1 MSVRFPTSK
10 GLPEGVLLVDKEE
23 GESSF
28 SPVKRL
34 RKVLGLKKVGHAG
47 TLDPFATGLL
57 VVLLGQGTK
66 LSPFLM
72 AGNKKYCATF
82 RLGVETDTLD
92 LTGRVVRVR
101 PVPAFDEDNIRE
113 KVSLFLGDVEQLP
126 PSYSAVK
133 HEGRRAYEL
142 ARKGIRFDLRKRKV
156 RIHHLKVLSA
166 DLPDLTLLIEC
177 SPGTYIRSLGADL
190 GEALGTGAHVRALR
204 RLTSGSFTVQEAVRL
219 RDFSAQALEAAL
231 KRKIIPLKEAL
242 PELREQE
249 INPDMA
255 LKIRN
260 GFRPKWKDLSLNDPP
275 VEGLI
280 KLVSGPDLVAVA
292 ELPKCPQNE
301 TIWLELLRVFH

>member
-1 MSVRFPTSK
+1 M
-10 GLPEGVLLVDKEE
+10 DKEE

-34 RKVLGLKKVGHAG
+34 RKLLRLKKAGHAG

-72 AGNKKYCATF
+72 AGNKRYCATL
-82 RLGVETDTLD
+82 RLGIETDTLD

-101 PVPAFDEDNIRE
+101 PVPAFDEDNILE
-113 KVSLFLGDVEQLP
+113 KVSSFLGDVEQLP

-156 RIHHLKVLSA
+156 RIHHLRVLSA

-204 RLTSGSFTVQEAVRL
+204 RLASGSFTVQEAVRL
-219 RDFSAQALEAAL
+219 RDFSAEALEAAL

-249 INPDMA
+249 IKPDMA

-260 GFRPKWKDLSLNDPP
+260 GYRPNWKDFSLNDPP
-275 VEGLI
+275 VKGLI
-280 KLVSGPDLVAVA
+280 KLVCGPDLVAVA
-292 ELPKCPQNE
+292 ELPRGLENE
-301 TIWLELLRVFH
+301 AIWLELLRVFH